1 MKCSTRT
8 ATLSRATFF
17 MTDDEPE
24 KRKGKK
30 FPKTTPCFSA
40 DGDIYHASKK
50 DFSTRYIIRKKQLP
64 KIKNGFTLLEL
75 MIVITILLSLA
86 FLISIRNNNEGILLE
101 SSAQEMVSA
110 IRLARQKYDA
120 GDSMAKFQIIYKN
133 GQHYF
138 QVLERGPKTAV
149 DIPIDKSVI
158 LSKKI
163 ISDSEN
169 AGDDFGFISLGT
181 MPIEIRF
188 SGENATGTSFLL
200 EGKNTQIKYKI
211 TVVPTS
217 SRVHIYKINKN

>member
-17 MTDDEPE
+17 TTDDEPE
-24 KRKGKK
+24 KSIK
-30 FPKTTPCFSA
+30 
-40 DGDIYHASKK
+40 
-50 DFSTRYIIRKKQLP
+50 KKQLP
-64 KIKNGFTLLEL
+64 KSKSGFTLLEL

-86 FLISIRNNNEGILLE
+86 FLISIRNNKEGILLE
-101 SSAQEMVSA
+101 NSAHEMVSA

-138 QVLERGPKTAV
+138 QVLEHGPKTVV

-158 LSKKI
+158 LSKKM

-169 AGDDFGFISLGT
+169 AGDDLGFIALGT
-181 MPIEIRF
+181 RPIEIQF
-188 SGENATGTSFLL
+188 SGETATGTSFLL
-200 EGKNTQIKYKI
+200 QGKGTKIKYKI
-211 TVVPTS
+211 TIVPTS